1 MSAQKK
7 NNLMELRNRQLKLK
21 LELKDQ
27 EAVLNSKLKMLED
40 NFGLMTINS
49 VLPIPAEHRAAVSS
63 FFDKSN
69 SFIGGLFGK
78 KEKSP
83 LNEGLLK
90 SGEMLL
96 TGLVFKILKKYL

>member
-49 VLPIPAEHRAAVSS
+49 VLPIPAGLSGAVTTANTVYFSS
-63 FFDKSN
+63 IILLNTPTANPGVPKKTI
-69 SFIGGLFGK
+69 FI
-78 KEKSP
+78 
-83 LNEGLLK
+83 
-90 SGEMLL
+90 
-96 TGLVFKILKKYL
+96 